1 MKTLSHRLPTW
12 LLCLLIVLFSL
23 FLSRHALLP
32 VTEDSGE
39 AMTRTLESATADEYY
54 IYLDFGDLRSFHL
67 IRLDRYDVL
76 LDESAWG
83 QEYDLIAAYRPQ
95 RRNRSYH
102 DILAMTGPDGT
113 VYLTLAM
120 SEALRQALLPR
131 QLTITLGLDVLF
143 CVTVVLLRRR
153 CKASQSDAA
162 VEATQAEEPVRR

>member
-1 MKTLSHRLPTW
+1 MTMRNHRLPTW
-12 LLCLLIVLFSL
+12 LLCLLIVLSSL

-32 VTEDSGE
+32 ITENSGE
-39 AMTRTLESATADEYY
+39 AMTRTLESATADARY

-67 IRLDRYDVL
+67 LRLDGFDVL

-102 DILAMTGPDGT
+102 DILAMTSPDGT
-113 VYLTLAM
+113 VYLTLGM
-120 SEALRQALLPR
+120 SEALRQTQLPR
-131 QLTITLGLDVLF
+131 QLAITLGLDVLF

-153 CKASQSDAA
+153 RKAGQSDAA
-162 VEATQAEEPVRR
+162 AEDSHG

>member
-1 MKTLSHRLPTW
+1 MKQRDHRLPTW

-32 VTEDSGE
+32 VTENSGE
-39 AMTRTLESATADEYY
+39 AMTRTLVSATADARY

-67 IRLDRYDVL
+67 IRLDGYDVL
-76 LDESAWG
+76 LDEAAWG

-120 SEALRQALLPR
+120 SEALRQAQLPR
-131 QLTITLGLDVLF
+131 QLAITAGLDVLF
-143 CVTVVLLRRR
+143 CASVVLLRRR
-153 CKASQSDAA
+153 RKAGQSDAG
-162 VEATQAEEPVRR
+162 AEGSHG